1 MVGHDLG
8 EWNFLRDWDIRRESA
23 TEMDRSARDVQG
35 WALGYHSTERTTTH
49 PDEKMR
55 YEATLWRWT
64 VLAVPD
70 TP

>member
-1 MVGHDLG
+1 
-8 EWNFLRDWDIRRESA
+8 
-23 TEMDRSARDVQG
+23 MDRSARDVQG
-35 WALGYHSTERTTTH
+35 WALGYHPTERTTTH

-55 YEATLWRWT
+55 YEATVWRWT